1 MRFCSSIPNLLYWS
15 RVFMMQHH
23 HHYVRCSEC
32 NEKHMVDIKFELEN
46 IEEDIFGHDIATFTC
61 PETGKVTKSLVFRS

>member
-1 MRFCSSIPNLLYWS
+1 
-15 RVFMMQHH
+15 MMQH

-32 NEKHMVDIKFELEN
+32 NEKHMVDIKFELED

>member
-1 MRFCSSIPNLLYWS
+1 
-15 RVFMMQHH
+15 MMQHH